1 MKTNIIKLQLCIIAF
16 TLICSVGFG
25 QNMKQDSL
33 RKVSMKD
40 SIRISKIKDSLYNA
54 SIKKTVKVDSSKSK
68 VAMKVDSSKSKIAAK
83 FDTLKKDIK
92 VGYNKLKD
100 SVEAKAPVVKQEIK
114 ETANKVVDKVTPSQ
128 PTEVVKVSTPQGN
141 NVKIVADPTTESI
154 FHAGTLIVGLGVVY
168 EKDVLPVMIV
178 GEYGIAKNIG
188 VEVRS
193 WYGSNTTDGVRN
205 RDGLL
210 GVGLNYHFT
219 GNINNSAN
227 ASDKFDAYVG
237 GLFGKKLD
245 ETGSAFYAQAGAR
258 YYFTKRLGVF
268 ANFNIGL
275 VGNRGT
281 NLSFGVAYSIFN

>member
-1 MKTNIIKLQLCIIAF
+1 MKTNIIKLKLCILAL

-25 QNMKQDSL
+25 QNVKQDSI
-33 RKVSMKD
+33 KKASMKD
-40 SIRISKIKDSLYNA
+40 SVRISKIKDSLYNA
-54 SIKKTVKVDSSKSK
+54 TLKKPVMVDSSKSK
-68 VAMKVDSSKSKIAAK
+68 IAVKVDSSKSKIAAK
-83 FDTLKKDIK
+83 FDTLKKDVK
-92 VGYNKLKD
+92 VGFNKLKD
-100 SVEAKAPVVKQEIK
+100 SVDAKIPVVKQEIK

-141 NVKIVADPTTESI
+141 SVKLIADPTTESI

-168 EKDVLPVMIV
+168 QKEVLPIMIV

-193 WYGSNTTDGVRN
+193 WYGSNTTDGIRN

-219 GNINNSAN
+219 GNINNSTN
-227 ASDKFDAYVG
+227 ASDKFDVYVG
-237 GLFGKKLD
+237 GLFGKKLE

-258 YYFTKRLGVF
+258 YYFIKRLGAF

-281 NLSFGVAYSIFN
+281 NLSIGLAYSIFN